1 MGEKMQQKLE
11 SFRAASLSLSL
22 SLSGRIQKKKPLLLL
37 VLLLLLLCCNKID
50 ENLGLFSGIWQA
62 TKLLR
67 DSKRN
72 A

>member
-11 SFRAASLSLSL
+11 SSELPFLSLSL
-22 SLSGRIQKKKPLLLL
+22 AGDKGKKPLLLL

-62 TKLLR
+62 PKLLR